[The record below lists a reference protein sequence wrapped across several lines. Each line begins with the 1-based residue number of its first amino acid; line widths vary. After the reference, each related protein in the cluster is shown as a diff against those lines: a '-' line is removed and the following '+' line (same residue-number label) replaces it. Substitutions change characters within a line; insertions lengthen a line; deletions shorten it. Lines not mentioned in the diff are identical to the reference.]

1 MWRGKILPSVAV
13 AGGEAHEAVGQ
24 VVVVDKGAELAAK
37 VGGAAHGAVP
47 VANNGLGNESSKVV
61 VVLPAHTL
69 GGDGNVGGG
78 HGVVT
83 DPDLGADEVGLL
95 LLGDGGRTVRGGG
108 LGRKVGKVLLGELD
122 ELLVGN
128 TTSTNED
135 HAVSGVVGLDVIL
148 EVLALD
154 AQDVLAG
161 SKNRPAEGLALVSG
175 GVQVVEDDL
184 LNLLVNL
191 LALADDDIAL
201 ALNGRL
207 LELGVLQNVGKDVD
221 GVGDVGVEGLGVV
234 DGALTLLLIRPSGRI
249 F

>member
-1 MWRGKILPSVAV
+1 MR
-13 AGGEAHEAVGQ
+13 
-24 VVVVDKGAELAAK
+24 
-37 VGGAAHGAVP
+37 
-47 VANNGLGNESSKVV
+47 
-61 VVLPAHTL
+61 L
-69 GGDGNVGGG
+69 GGDVG
-78 HGVVT
+78 
-83 DPDLGADEVGLL
+83 E
-95 LLGDGGRTVRGGG
+95 
-108 LGRKVGKVLLGELD
+108 VLLSEVN

-128 TTSTNED
+128 ATGTNQN
-135 HAVSGVVGLDVIL
+135 HAVGSVVGLDVVL

-161 SKNRPAEGLALVSG
+161 SKNRPAEGLTLVSG
-175 GVQVVEDDL
+175 GVQVVENDL